1 MVDLH
6 MHSLYSEDGEFTPL
20 ELIKKCTENDVNIMC
35 ITDHNSVRA
44 NIDGSK
50 IALLTPITYIPGIE
64 IDCTFQHTNFHL
76 LGYGI
81 DYKSRDFYEIE
92 QNIENQ
98 SVRTSHIMLEKTRSL
113 GFQIEEKDLMK
124 ISKQNYWKNRWNGE
138 IFAEVLLNMPMYY
151 EHPLLSPYRPGGSR
165 SDNPYTNFYWDFYAQ
180 GKPCYTKINYPP
192 IEEMIYIIHRN
203 DGKAVL
209 AHPGVN
215 LKGKEKLLSPIASL
229 GLDGIEVFS
238 SYHTPEQ
245 TDYYYQEAKRLKLY
259 MTAGSDFHG
268 KVKPAVRL
276 GEYSSTSDGINFDN
290 ANDVNFISWLN
301 GK

>member
-1 MVDLH
+1 MIDLH

-35 ITDHNSVRA
+35 ITDHNSIRA

-113 GFQIEEKDLMK
+113 GFPWE
-124 ISKQNYWKNRWNGE
+124 SK
-138 IFAEVLLNMPMYY
+138 
-151 EHPLLSPYRPGGSR
+151 
-165 SDNPYTNFYWDFYAQ
+165 T
-180 GKPCYTKINYPP
+180 CC
-192 IEEMIYIIHRN
+192 
-203 DGKAVL
+203 
-209 AHPGVN
+209 
-215 LKGKEKLLSPIASL
+215 
-229 GLDGIEVFS
+229 
-238 SYHTPEQ
+238 
-245 TDYYYQEAKRLKLY
+245 
-259 MTAGSDFHG
+259 
-268 KVKPAVRL
+268 
-276 GEYSSTSDGINFDN
+276 
-290 ANDVNFISWLN
+290 
-301 GK
+301 